1 MASLKS
7 KEITATKSSPG
18 SSRKDE
24 KQRPPAAKHI
34 PGPSRLET
42 LRRLYPMPFPKL
54 PAFLTD
60 IARRYGPIVRF
71 SLPGRTFV
79 MLNDPEQIKDVLV
92 TQQHAFHKS
101 EGGRA
106 LRWLLGQ
113 GLLTSE
119 DPRHR
124 QMRRIVQPAFH
135 RERIEQY
142 TQTMQRFA
150 DAWVTETRDGE
161 LLDITASMSALTLRI
176 ASETLFGV
184 DAEAEAREVREALQD
199 TMEIYP
205 LAIGPLGILRRKL
218 RFLPATRR
226 FNDARARLDR
236 ILYRLIEERRSD
248 ASDRSDALSLLLA
261 AEDPETG
268 YRLSD
273 EQVRDE
279 AMTLFLAGH
288 ETTANAMAWTWY
300 LLSRNPEA
308 EARLHTEVDRGDV
321 EYARRVLREAMR
333 LYPPAWIIGREAQR
347 DVTLAGGYA
356 IRAKT
361 TVFVCQLIL
370 HRLPR
375 FYREPLR
382 FDPDRWLENDV
393 PPFAYAP
400 FGGGARR
407 CIGEEF
413 AWAEGALL
421 LATIA
426 RRFRF
431 SAEFT
436 GEPAF
441 DALVTLRPR
450 GAMPMRVHARS

>member
-1 MASLKS
+1 
-7 KEITATKSSPG
+7 
-18 SSRKDE
+18 
-24 KQRPPAAKHI
+24 
-34 PGPSRLET
+34 
-42 LRRLYPMPFPKL
+42 MPFPKL
-54 PAFLTD
+54 PAFLAD

-71 SLPGRTFV
+71 RLPSRTFV
-79 MLNDPEQIKDVLV
+79 MLNDPEAIKDVLV

-106 LRWLLGQ
+106 LRWLLGD

-142 TQTMQRFA
+142 AQTMQRFA
-150 DAWVTETRDGE
+150 DEWVAQARDGAVI
-161 LLDITASMSALTLRI
+161 DMSAAMSALTLRI
-176 ASETLFGV
+176 AGETLFGV
-184 DAEAEAREVREALQD
+184 DAEAEAHDVRNALQD
-199 TMEIYP
+199 TMEVYP
-205 LAIGPLGILRRKL
+205 LAIGPLGIIRRRL

-226 FNDARARLDR
+226 FNNARQRLDR
-236 ILYRLIEERRSD
+236 ILYRLIEERRAQPS
-248 ASDRSDALSLLLA
+248 ARTDALSLLLS
-261 AEDPETG
+261 AEDSETG

-288 ETTANAMAWTWY
+288 ETTANALVWTWY
-300 LLSRNPEA
+300 LLSRNPDVA
-308 EARLHTEVDRGDV
+308 ARLHADVDAGSLD
-321 EYARRVLREAMR
+321 YARRVLREAMR

-356 IRAKT
+356 IAAKT

-370 HRLPR
+370 HRLPE

-382 FDPDRWLENDV
+382 FDPDRWLHEDV
-393 PPFAYAP
+393 PQFAYVP

-413 AWAEGALL
+413 AWTEGTLL

-441 DALVTLRPR
+441 DALVTLRPK
-450 GAMPMRVHARS
+450 GPMPMRIHVR

>member
-18 SSRKDE
+18 SLHKDE
-24 KQRPPAAKHI
+24 RQKPPAVKRI
-34 PGPSRLET
+34 PGPGRWET

-54 PAFLTD
+54 PAFLSD
-60 IARRYGPIVRF
+60 IAQRYGPIVRF
-71 SLPGRTFV
+71 RLPSRAFV

-92 TQQHAFHKS
+92 TQQHAFQKS

-106 LRWLLGQ
+106 LRWLLGD

-142 TQTMQRFA
+142 TQTMQRLG
-150 DAWVTETRDGE
+150 DEWVQQTRDGDV
-161 LLDITASMSALTLRI
+161 LDMSAAMSALTLRI
-176 ASETLFGV
+176 ASETLFGA
-184 DAEAEAREVREALQD
+184 DAEAQTHEVRDALQD
-199 TMEIYP
+199 TMEVYP
-205 LAIGPLGILRRKL
+205 LAIGPLGRIRRAL
-218 RFLPATRR
+218 RFLPSTRR
-226 FNDARARLDR
+226 FENARSRLDR
-236 ILYRLIEERRSD
+236 VLYRLIEERRADS
-248 ASDRSDALSLLLA
+248 SVRTDALSLLLSA
-261 AEDPETG
+261 QDPETG

-288 ETTANAMAWTWY
+288 ETTANALVWTWY
-300 LLSRNPEA
+300 LLARNPHI
-308 EARLHTEVDRGDV
+308 EARFHAAVDSGDL
-321 EYARRVLREAMR
+321 EYVRLVLREAMR
-333 LYPPAWIIGREAQR
+333 LYPPAWIIGRESLR

-356 IRAKT
+356 IPAKT
-361 TVFVCQLIL
+361 TVFVCQLVL

-375 FYREPLR
+375 FYRHPMR
-382 FDPDRWLENDV
+382 FDPDRWLEEEV
-393 PPFAYAP
+393 PQFAYVP

-413 AWAEGALL
+413 AWAEGPLL
-421 LATIA
+421 LATIG

-431 SAEFT
+431 TTEFS
-436 GEPAF
+436 GEPPF
-441 DALVTLRPR
+441 DALVTLRPK
-450 GAMPMRVHARS
+450 GPLPMRVHPR

>member
-7 KEITATKSSPG
+7 KEITATKLSPG
-18 SSRKDE
+18 SSSKGG
-24 KQRPPAAKHI
+24 KQKPRAAKSI
-34 PGPSRLET
+34 PGPSRWET
-42 LRRLYPMPFPKL
+42 LRRLYPYPFPKL
-54 PAFLTD
+54 PAFLRD
-60 IARRYGPIVRF
+60 IAHRYGRIVRF
-71 SLPGRTFV
+71 SLPSRSFV
-79 MLNDPEQIKDVLV
+79 MLNDPEQIKDVLI

-106 LRWLLGQ
+106 LRWLLGD

-150 DAWVTETRDGE
+150 DDWVAQARDGE
-161 LLDITASMSALTLRI
+161 TIDIAVSMSALTLRI

-184 DAEAEAREVREALQD
+184 DADADAREVRDALQD
-199 TMEIYP
+199 TMEVYP
-205 LAIGPLGILRRKL
+205 LSIGPLGKIRRRL
-218 RFLPATRR
+218 RFLSSTRR
-226 FNDARARLDR
+226 FENARARLDR
-236 ILYRLIEERRSD
+236 ILYRLIEERR
-248 ASDRSDALSLLLA
+248 AQPAARTDALSLLLT

-268 YRLSD
+268 YHLND

-288 ETTANAMAWTWY
+288 ETTANALVWSWY
-300 LLSRNPEA
+300 LLAQNPDV
-308 EARLHTEVDRGDV
+308 EARLHADVDAGSL
-321 EYARRVLREAMR
+321 EYARRVLRESMR
-333 LYPPAWIIGREAQR
+333 LYPPAWIVGREAQR
-347 DVTLAGGYA
+347 DVTLAGGYD
-356 IRAKT
+356 IPAKT
-361 TVFVCQLIL
+361 TVFVCQLVL
-370 HRLPR
+370 HRLPQ

-382 FDPDRWLENDV
+382 FDPDRWLHDEL
-393 PPFAYAP
+393 PQFAYAP

-413 AWAEGALL
+413 AWTEGALV

-426 RRFRF
+426 RRFKFR
-431 SAEFT
+431 AQFT
-436 GEPAF
+436 GEPEYE
-441 DALVTLRPR
+441 ALVTLRPK
-450 GAMPMRVHARS
+450 GPMPMRVCAR

>member
-7 KEITATKSSPG
+7 REITATKSSPG
-18 SSRKDE
+18 SSPKDE
-24 KQRPPAAKHI
+24 KQKPQAAKRI
-34 PGPSRLET
+34 PGPGRCET
-42 LRRLYPMPFPKL
+42 VRRLYPFPFPKL

-60 IARRYGPIVRF
+60 IAHRYGRIVRF
-71 SLPGRTFV
+71 SLPARTFV
-79 MLNDPEQIKDVLV
+79 MLNDPEQIKDVLI

-106 LRWLLGQ
+106 LRWLLGD

-142 TQTMQRFA
+142 TRTMQRFG
-150 DAWVTETRDGE
+150 DQWVREMRDGVTI
-161 LLDITASMSALTLRI
+161 DMSASMSALTLRI

-184 DAEAEAREVREALQD
+184 DAEAESGDVRDALQD
-199 TMEIYP
+199 IMEVYP
-205 LAIGPLGILRRKL
+205 LAIGPLGAIRRKL
-218 RFLPATRR
+218 RFLPSTRR
-226 FNDARARLDR
+226 FENARARLDR
-236 ILYRLIEERRSD
+236 ILYRLIEERRTK
-248 ASDRSDALSLLLA
+248 RSERTDALSLLLT

-268 YRLSD
+268 YHLSD

-288 ETTANAMAWTWY
+288 ETTANALVWTWY
-300 LLSRNPEA
+300 LLSQNPEV
-308 EARLHTEVDRGDV
+308 EARLHADVDAGNR

-347 DVTLAGGYA
+347 DVTLVGGYD
-356 IRAKT
+356 IPAKT
-361 TVFVCQLIL
+361 TVFVCQLVL
-370 HRLPR
+370 QRLPL
-375 FYREPLR
+375 FYSEPLR
-382 FDPDRWLENDV
+382 FDPDRWLHDEL
-393 PPFAYAP
+393 PQFAYAP

-413 AWAEGALL
+413 AWAEGTLL

-431 SAEFT
+431 TAEFT
-436 GEPAF
+436 GEPAY

-450 GAMPMRVHARS
+450 GAIPMRVHAR

>member
-24 KQRPPAAKHI
+24 KQKPPAAKRI
-34 PGPSRLET
+34 PGPGRWET
-42 LRRLYPMPFPKL
+42 LRRLYPMPFSKL
-54 PAFLTD
+54 PSFLAD
-60 IARRYGPIVRF
+60 ITQRYGPIVRF
-71 SLPGRTFV
+71 SLPWRRYI

-106 LRWLLGQ
+106 LRPLLGD

-135 RERIEQY
+135 HDRVEQY
-142 TQTMQRFA
+142 ARTMQRFA
-150 DAWVTETRDGE
+150 DEWVSQTVDG
-161 LLDITASMSALTLRI
+161 DVIDMHAAMSALTLRI
-176 ASETLFGV
+176 AGETLFGV
-184 DAEAEAREVREALQD
+184 NADEDAQAVRDALQD
-199 TMEIYP
+199 TMETYP
-205 LAIGPLGILRRKL
+205 FAIGPFAAIRRAL
-218 RFLPATRR
+218 RFLPSTRR
-226 FNDARARLDR
+226 FNNARVQLDR
-236 ILYRLIEERRSD
+236 ILYRLIEERRAEPST
-248 ASDRSDALSLLLA
+248 RTDALSMLLC

-288 ETTANAMAWTWY
+288 ETTANALVWTWY
-300 LLSRNPEA
+300 LLSRNPDV
-308 EARLHTEVDRGDV
+308 EARLHTEVDAGNLD
-321 EYARRVLREAMR
+321 YARRVMREAMR
-333 LYPPAWIIGREAQR
+333 LYPPAWIIGRETQR
-347 DVTLAGGYA
+347 DVVLSGGYA
-356 IRAKT
+356 VPAKT
-361 TVFVCQLIL
+361 TVFVCQLVL

-382 FDPDRWLENDV
+382 FDPDRWLEGEV
-393 PPFAYAP
+393 PQFAYAP

-413 AWAEGALL
+413 AWTEGTLL

-436 GEPAF
+436 GDPAF
-441 DALVTLRPR
+441 DALVTLRPK
-450 GAMPMRVHARS
+450 GAMPMRVHAR